1 MPAAA
6 LNVDAETPEPSQGE
20 MEERPSPL
28 PKARSARVN
37 AAAETAP
44 AAMLAQE
51 TAESASELKLSV
63 RSVVSIG
70 SSQSGLCFAQGKF
83 HPAKKFAPRRRQ
95 SALAVSRPILRLVRS
110 ESVQLQRPNRRP
122 SIRCCAA

>member
-83 HPAKKFAPRRRQ
+83 HPAKKFPPASPTVR
-95 SALAVSRPILRLVRS
+95 VSRKQAHLATCSKRIGAVATP
-110 ESVQLQRPNRRP
+110 
-122 SIRCCAA
+122 